1 MSKLDLSVLN
11 LDDVLLGSQTASER
25 EVITRDLLIFASR
38 VTKEF
43 QRYSFFLIQNGGN
56 SEFLP
61 DNIKNA
67 DEGVDYLIEQYQKAN
82 SFLGA
87 IEEFTQHSSINNKY
101 EKRFLLVRFQ
111 HGAVLVSLEIESD
124 SIVYIWFE
132 LAGEKPLKPIKT
144 MIKNLGGFISVPIK
158 ITYLDSSGEPDIF
171 ERNYRIRIRDLYLL
185 EYAYP
190 YIPNIWDFMYEYLQ
204 SEETFLILGGDPGTG
219 KSYFMMTLLAL
230 ATVVADFKVRITD
243 SELLEKLQ
251 KFENL
256 DSNKKVLR
264 APAFVTPDSLEM
276 VKDLIIRYGVELIAL
291 DDGAEILGNRSEF
304 NSRVDAVNTLL
315 SLTGGPLFSN
325 LKIIVTFNKYLELD
339 QAALRTGR
347 TFADVQFRPL
357 TPDEANKFMEVYN
370 RVYGKNYDIKFEK
383 DVVLSE
389 IYGAIN
395 GKKMEIRSIE
405 RKRVGF

>member
-82 SFLGA
+82 PFLGA